1 MRSPVQHRGD
11 WVSAAA
17 TARAGRRCCDRA
29 PRRLLHVPGPSSR
42 LRGGMNVDG
51 ADRRLPPLADLV
63 RGRAGRS
70 LHRAPARRCVRRAAR
85 AAARRVRARVGR
97 ARARRAEP
105 SRRLD
110 RSSTDGGGHRRATA
124 DSDVGSTVELQDS
137 ERRLL
142 GAPALRLHCRGQDL
156 ARGPWL
162 GLASWEALWAAP

>member
-1 MRSPVQHRGD
+1 MEPTDAFPHWQTSCVEGREVPAPGTGAPV
-11 WVSAAA
+11 
-17 TARAGRRCCDRA
+17 RA
-29 PRRLLHVPGPSSR
+29 PCG
-42 LRGGMNVDG
+42 
-51 ADRRLPPLADLV
+51 
-63 RGRAGRS
+63 
-70 LHRAPARRCVRRAAR
+70 ARRRSTCACPCGSRP
-85 AAARRVRARVGR
+85 
-97 ARARRAEP
+97 RAEGGAEHP

>member
-1 MRSPVQHRGD
+1 
-11 WVSAAA
+11 
-17 TARAGRRCCDRA
+17 
-29 PRRLLHVPGPSSR
+29 
-42 LRGGMNVDG
+42 MNVDG

-63 RGRAGRS
+63 RGRAGGS

-105 SRRLD
+105 SRRL
-110 RSSTDGGGHRRATA
+110 GGHRRATA